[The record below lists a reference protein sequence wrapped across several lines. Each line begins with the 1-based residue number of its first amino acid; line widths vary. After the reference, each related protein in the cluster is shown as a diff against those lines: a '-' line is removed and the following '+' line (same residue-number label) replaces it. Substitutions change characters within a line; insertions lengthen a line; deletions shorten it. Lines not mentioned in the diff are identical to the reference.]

1 MKVNND
7 DELVQRN
14 YPVQENMRWIK
25 MAWISERIGYLFLA
39 AFILFALFGGLSQG
53 VLSDRLYHN
62 QQENITVRYERLL
75 RNSTESDIF
84 IMFPTRVGEQHVVT
98 LKGNFIKDYDIEYIS
113 PDNIRMVTNPQGIA
127 LHPPQEEAAGLSSVK
142 MTFKPNE
149 SGSYHLNV
157 LLDGRDIMLINQY
170 VFP

>member
-14 YPVQENMRWIK
+14 YPVQENMRWIIT
-25 MAWISERIGYLFLA
+25 AWISERIGYIFLA
-39 AFILFALFGGLSQG
+39 AFIIFSILGGLSQG

-62 QQENITVRYERLL
+62 QEENITVHYERLL
-75 RNSTESDIF
+75 RTSTETDIF
-84 IMFPTRVGEQHVVT
+84 IMFPTRNNVQHVVT

-113 PDNIRMVTNPQGIA
+113 PENIRMVTNPQGIR
-127 LHPPQEEAAGLSSVK
+127 LYPPHGDASGLTSIKV
-142 MTFKPNE
+142 TFKPNE

-157 LLDGRDIMLINQY
+157 LVDGRDIMIINQY
-170 VFP
+170 VLP